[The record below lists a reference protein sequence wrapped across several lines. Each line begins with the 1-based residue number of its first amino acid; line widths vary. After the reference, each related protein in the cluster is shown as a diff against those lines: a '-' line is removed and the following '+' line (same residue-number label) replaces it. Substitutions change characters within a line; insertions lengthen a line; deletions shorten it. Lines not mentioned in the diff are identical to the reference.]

1 MTIRAFGGRGGSDSA
16 DQGHADYHEGYHRT
30 DFGNL
35 EGISPRAGGTLFGSD
50 RPANQVGGVIWLGQL
65 DGIIASLNSKRLILV
80 ARPDTDPFWISDNPV
95 VMWNAFPYGI
105 LGVAQR
111 GIEIYMPISP
121 EYCLGFWC
129 PSIELKM
136 SQLLAARPTEIVRQQ
151 VLAIL
156 EGIQAGK
163 PVLTLAADTL
173 KHLNS
178 LQVTYSSRFVYGPSD
193 NFSLAREIVAGQPE
207 IRDVQSQDGG
217 THGPRAST

>member
-1 MTIRAFGGRGGSDSA
+1 
-16 DQGHADYHEGYHRT
+16 
-30 DFGNL
+30 
-35 EGISPRAGGTLFGSD
+35 
-50 RPANQVGGVIWLGQL
+50 
-65 DGIIASLNSKRLILV
+65 
-80 ARPDTDPFWISDNPV
+80 
-95 VMWNAFPYGI
+95 
-105 LGVAQR
+105 
-111 GIEIYMPISP
+111 
-121 EYCLGFWC
+121 
-129 PSIELKM
+129 M

-207 IRDVQSQDGG
+207 IRDVQSLK
-217 THGPRAST
+217 TAGPMGQGLPPNSNMPPGLWAVFYGNLSHHMLKVTRWHEECRGFGA